1 MQCKLRYPLGKGFHC
16 GTNDLTSLFLR
27 LLRWLSYKPFVPL
40 PLGAGKTTTFS
51 MLTGDLSISQ
61 GTAYMDGYN
70 ILTNLRQVCKKI
82 GTGSESNFQLS
93 INSNLGCFG
102 STLLC
107 FVIGP
112 ENPCHPPNQL
122 DAKLK
127 TVATLS
133 FAFSRASSTVLVSLW
148 VLLGKWWC

>member
-1 MQCKLRYPLGKGFHC
+1 
-16 GTNDLTSLFLR
+16 
-27 LLRWLSYKPFVPL
+27 
-40 PLGAGKTTTFS
+40 
-51 MLTGDLSISQ
+51 
-61 GTAYMDGYN
+61 MDGYN

-82 GTGSESNFQLS
+82 GTGSESNFNRVS
-93 INSNLGCFG
+93 IVIWDCFG

-133 FAFSRASSTVLVSLW
+133 FAFSCASSILLVSL
-148 VLLGKWWC
+148 